1 MNPMKYL
8 LILAALWIPSAHAYV
23 DPGSGMLLWQA
34 LIAVIGAVIV
44 FVRHPVDTLKRL
56 YRKLF
61 KK

>member
-1 MNPMKYL
+1 MKYL
-8 LILAALWIPSAHAYV
+8 LILAAFWIPSAHAYV